1 MGVALAA
8 VAAVILVAAVGRPR
22 IPWLIRDL
30 ASATVRGDPPN
41 GGVKHRHEL
50 LRRHPFPAALAPA
63 GYRLTSF
70 EPIWDGEENLGW
82 DVYFPG
88 PDEQDSISY
97 YTHAMA
103 AGAVY
108 EHWKN
113 ATTGFAKAE
122 GKRPMFLR
130 VEDLG
135 SRSFCAADETILD
148 AKHRVSCIAAFDGM
162 AVIAETINTSP
173 ESSSLKHAETLLR
186 AGVAHWESIGD

>member
-1 MGVALAA
+1 M
-8 VAAVILVAAVGRPR
+8 
-22 IPWLIRDL
+22 
-30 ASATVRGDPPN
+30 N

-50 LRRHPFPAALAPA
+50 LRRHPFPAALAP
-63 GYRLTSF
+63 GGFRLKSF

-82 DVYFPG
+82 DVYFAG

-97 YTHAMA
+97 YTQAMA
-103 AGAVY
+103 AGGVY
-108 EHWKN
+108 GYWKD
-113 ATTGFAKAE
+113 ATIGFAKAE

-135 SRSFCAADETILD
+135 SRSFCAADETIPD

-162 AVIAETINTSP
+162 AVIAEAVNTSR
-173 ESSSLKHAETLLR
+173 ESSSLKHAVTLLR